1 MYQHHVFKMK
11 FIALK
16 YINKISRIEIGLQ
29 LFNKAF
35 IEFFIYILLNVVL
48 CSN

>member
-1 MYQHHVFKMK
+1 MYQHHVLKMK
-11 FIALK
+11 FITLK

-35 IEFFIYILLNVVL
+35 IEFFSSYFAK
-48 CSN
+48 CGFMF